1 MCRPHHFAAVEE
13 VDEEMPGIAALE
25 RQMLQKRIGE
35 PLAAVK
41 PFQAFQTVFK
51 VLNGPRA
58 ADPLAEN
65 RSVCY

>member
-35 PLAAVK
+35 PLAAVRT
-41 PFQAFQTVFK
+41 FGIFRNISEEINISASMTT
-51 VLNGPRA
+51 
-58 ADPLAEN
+58 
-65 RSVCY
+65 